1 MWHTIHKNVK
11 AGIECFDGLFSCAE
25 RKAITKTGEEVS
37 SPLVTYNMYN
47 KNNKMII
54 GNNN

>member
-25 RKAITKTGEEVS
+25 RKAITKTRK
-37 SPLVTYNMYN
+37 LVLLLSHINMYN

>member
-25 RKAITKTGEEVS
+25 RKAITKTGEEVNIYS
-37 SPLVTYNMYN
+37 QFRSGFYTSIV
-47 KNNKMII
+47 ISR
-54 GNNN
+54 